1 MITRFQAESSSV
13 TKQSSSTTQPLA
25 SFNRESASINK
36 NPIRYYPR
44 YLSIIMSSFTA
55 TSSTLTTI
63 SPITNLPI
71 ATRPALTP
79 SDIPPLTSRAL
90 TAFKSFR
97 YTHSLPT
104 RQKLAQDFLTAI
116 LSHKDDL
123 ATCLTAEM
131 GRPTRYAVKEIE
143 TMVKR
148 GEYLLSISTSAL
160 SDVPGAPE
168 PGFKRFVRKEPVG
181 VVLIIFAWN
190 YPYLILVNSLIPA
203 ILAGNTVILKGSPQ
217 TPSVVEKV
225 TNIFNGVG
233 LPENVLQYV
242 HCGDAAV
249 MEQLIQFP
257 KISLVAFTGSHAGG
271 IAVQKAAS
279 ERTIPVTLELGGN
292 DPAYVRGDVGVAW
305 AAEEIVDGAVF
316 NSGQSCC
323 SIERVYVHES
333 IYEEFCQKVVEV
345 VKGYKLGDPTDH
357 ETTIGPVIS
366 AAAASRIR
374 ADVQDALSKGAKRL
388 TPEGIFAAGE
398 SLAPTFVGIEVLK
411 DCNHSMNIMIT
422 ETFGPTIPIMPV
434 SSDEQA
440 VALMNDS
447 NLGLTASIWTKDI
460 AKGEELV
467 EKVAAGTVFVNRC
480 DYPSPDLAWT
490 GWKDSGRGVT
500 LGRGGFEAFVKSK
513 SWHLKNYPVEK

>member
-1 MITRFQAESSSV
+1 MSSS
-13 TKQSSSTTQPLA
+13 
-25 SFNRESASINK
+25 I
-36 NPIRYYPR
+36 
-44 YLSIIMSSFTA
+44 
-55 TSSTLTTI
+55 LTTI

-71 ATRPALTP
+71 TTRPALTP
-79 SDIPPLTSRAL
+79 SDIPALTSRAL

-97 YTHSLPT
+97 YTHPLPA

-123 ATCLTAEM
+123 ASCLTTEM
-131 GRPTRYAVKEIE
+131 GRPTRYAVSEIR
-143 TMVKR
+143 TMVSR
-148 GEYLLSISTSAL
+148 GEYLLSLSTSAL
-160 SDVPGAPE
+160 SDVPGVPE
-168 PGFKRFVRKEPVG
+168 PGFKRFIRKEPVG
-181 VVLIIFAWN
+181 VVLVIFAWN

-225 TNIFNGVG
+225 VKLFNEVG

-249 MEQLIQFP
+249 IEQLIQSP
-257 KISLVAFTGSHAGG
+257 EISLVAFTGSHAGG

-279 ERTIPVTLELGGN
+279 ERTIPITLELGGN
-292 DPAYVRGDVGVAW
+292 DPAYVRGDVDVAW
-305 AAEEIVDGAVF
+305 AAEEIVEGAVF

-323 SIERVYVHES
+323 AIERIYVHES

-345 VKGYKLGDPTDH
+345 IKGYKLGDPRDP

-388 TPEGIFAAGE
+388 TPEGLFAAAE
-398 SLAPTFVGIEVLK
+398 SLAPTFVGIEILR
-411 DCNHSMNIMIT
+411 DCNHSMNIMTT

-434 SSDEQA
+434 SSDKEA
-440 VALMNDS
+440 IDLMNDS
-447 NLGLTASIWTKDI
+447 NLGLSASIWTKDV

-467 EKVAAGTVFVNRC
+467 EKVEAGTLFVNRC

-500 LGRGGFEAFVKSK
+500 LGRGGFESFVRSR
-513 SWHLKNYPVEK
+513 SWHLKNYPVGK